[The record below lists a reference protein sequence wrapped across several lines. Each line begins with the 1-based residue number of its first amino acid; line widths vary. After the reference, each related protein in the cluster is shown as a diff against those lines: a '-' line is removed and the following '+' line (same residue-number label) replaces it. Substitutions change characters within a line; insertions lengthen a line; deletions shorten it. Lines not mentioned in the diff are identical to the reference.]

1 MQTSVLPALSKSRP
15 SRPLARRWILRGA
28 LSLLLVRGRPVLGIT
43 GGLQPASVE
52 SGGLTRTYW
61 LHVPPNLPK
70 GKPVPLVVIYHGS
83 GSDGERMER
92 FTNFSKLAD
101 EHGFIAVYPDAF
113 EENWN
118 DGRAATSILAQAKD
132 VDDVAFTG
140 AVLDAIARDHH
151 VDPKRI
157 YATGFSNGGIFV
169 HLLAAKMA
177 PRFAAIASVS
187 GGIAEP
193 IAPAFKPANPLSIF
207 IMHGTK
213 DPFVPFE
220 GGNVDESDNGRII
233 STEQTVKKWIEING
247 DNAKPEKGQ
256 LPDVDKSD
264 HSQVKWTRW
273 NFPKTRTELLLYTIE
288 GAGHTWPS
296 GPQFLPVAT
305 IGEVDRDFDGATA
318 IWEFFQKHP
327 KP

>member
-1 MQTSVLPALSKSRP
+1 MQTSAPLRIPHFSKLRSI
-15 SRPLARRWILRGA
+15 ARR
-28 LSLLLVRGRPVLGIT
+28 LVRGVLSSFLALSVHCSGSPVGSSLR
-43 GGLQPASVE
+43 SVE
-52 SGGLTRTYW
+52 SGGMTRTYW
-61 LHVPPNLPK
+61 LHVPPGLAK
-70 GKPVPLVVIYHGS
+70 DQPVPLVLIYHGS

-101 EHGFIAVYPDAF
+101 RHGFIAVYPDAF
-113 EENWN
+113 AENWN
-118 DGRAATSILAQAKD
+118 DGRAATSILAQAKEI
-132 VDDVAFTG
+132 DDISFTIS
-140 AVLDAIARDHH
+140 VIDAISRDHSI
-151 VDPKRI
+151 DPKRI

-169 HLLAAKMA
+169 HLLAEKCAS
-177 PRFAAIASVS
+177 RLAAIASIS

-193 IAPAFKPANPLSIF
+193 IAPNFKPANALSVF
-207 IMHGTK
+207 IVHGTK
-213 DPFVPFE
+213 DPFVPYN

-233 STEQTVKKWIEING
+233 STDQTVKKWIAING
-247 DNAKPEKGQ
+247 DNTKSEKGQ
-256 LPDVDKSD
+256 LPDVNKDD

-296 GPQFLPVAT
+296 GPQFLPIST

-318 IWEFFQKHP
+318 IWDFFQKHP